1 MRCKLT
7 GIGCAAIF
15 FHPLS
20 IPPLSTPLLSG
31 RLRQPQ
37 CKTARGA

>member
-1 MRCKLT
+1 MKGFIT
-7 GIGCAAIF
+7 K
-15 FHPLS
+15 
-20 IPPLSTPLLSG
+20 STTTCSG

>member
-1 MRCKLT
+1 MQNMY
-7 GIGCAAIF
+7 
-15 FHPLS
+15 
-20 IPPLSTPLLSG
+20 SG